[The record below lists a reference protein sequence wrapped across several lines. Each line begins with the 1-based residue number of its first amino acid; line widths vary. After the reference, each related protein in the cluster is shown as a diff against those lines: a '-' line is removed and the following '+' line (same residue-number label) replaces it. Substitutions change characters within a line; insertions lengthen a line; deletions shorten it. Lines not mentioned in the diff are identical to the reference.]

1 MNAPLHP
8 SYTNDVSPEYLRS
21 LDKPHFTEQQIAQF
35 NEQARAVVCEQQTY
49 IDTHPAIAIFRC
61 ATEGSHTRNGGV
73 IEQGTGPLE
82 FNLEDGRSVRG
93 ARKGDYVLYAD
104 GGTAQIITGA
114 GQGNNDVALVGSL
127 LSNGDEIIN
136 TLQDGF
142 SFIAREGVSIA
153 EDFLPSIAD

>member
-1 MNAPLHP
+1 MNARLQP

-21 LDKPHFTEQQIAQF
+21 LDQPHFSEQRIAQF
-35 NEQARAVVCEQQTY
+35 SEHARAVVCEQQAY
-49 IDTHPAIAIFRC
+49 IDSHPAIGIFRC
-61 ATEGSHTRNGGV
+61 ATEGGHTRNGGV
-73 IEQGTGPLE
+73 IQQGTGLLE
-82 FNLEDGRSVRG
+82 FKLEDGRSVRV

-104 GGTAQIITGA
+104 GTTAQIITGA
-114 GQGNNDVALVGSL
+114 GQSNSDIALVGSV

>member
-1 MNAPLHP
+1 MNAPFVP
-8 SYTNDVSPEYLRS
+8 SYTNDVSPEYLRG
-21 LDKPHFTEQQIAQF
+21 LDNLHFTEHRIAQLS
-35 NEQARAVVCEQQTY
+35 EQTQTVVCEQQAF

-61 ATEGSHTRNGGV
+61 ATEGSQTRNGGV
-73 IEQGTGPLE
+73 IQQGTGPLE

-93 ARKGDYVLYAD
+93 ARKGDYALYAD
-104 GGTAQIITGA
+104 GTTAQIITGA
-114 GQGNNDVALVGSL
+114 GQGNNDVALVGSV